1 MSAQVM
7 RLRLLRR
14 ALPVV
19 SLAVLGVLSFT
30 PAALASTAA
39 PSLSFTPSSWT
50 AGPIDSGTT
59 TTQTF
64 TLTNTGGKASG
75 GLTVTLPGSAA
86 FTTTADTC
94 TGRSLGP
101 GKSCSITVQYAP
113 ASNAEN
119 DTATLTATGA
129 QASATAP
136 LSGSSTNPNP
146 FAQSQADCEAIG
158 GTFSTDP
165 STDVLLGGAGFIWS
179 CNNSP
184 VEPGSRT
191 LIDDCLNDGGGTLA
205 AGSSDLSSW
214 YGTCAK

>member
-1 MSAQVM
+1 M
-7 RLRLLRR
+7 RVRLLRR
-14 ALPVV
+14 GLPIA

-30 PAALASTAA
+30 PAALASSAA

-64 TLTNTGGKASG
+64 TLTNTGDKASG
-75 GLTVTLPGSAA
+75 AITITLPGSAA

-119 DTATLTATGA
+119 DTATLTATSA
-129 QASATAP
+129 KASATAP

-165 STDVLLGGAGFIWS
+165 STDALGFGADFIWS

-184 VEPGSRT
+184 TEPGSKA
-191 LIDDCLNDGGGTLA
+191 LVDDCFNDGGGTLA
-205 AGSSDLSSW
+205 ISGPSPW
-214 YGTCAK
+214 YSTCAKT

>member
-1 MSAQVM
+1 M
-7 RLRLLRR
+7 RVRLLRR
-14 ALPVV
+14 GLPIA
-19 SLAVLGVLSFT
+19 SLAVLGVLSFA
-30 PAALASTAA
+30 PAALASSAA

-59 TTQTF
+59 TTQAF
-64 TLTNTGGKASG
+64 TLTNTGDKASG
-75 GLTVTLPGSAA
+75 AITITLPGSAA
-86 FTTTADTC
+86 FTATADTC

-113 ASNAEN
+113 ASNTAT
-119 DTATLTATGA
+119 DTATLTA
-129 QASATAP
+129 ASAKASVTAP

-165 STDVLLGGAGFIWS
+165 STDALRFGANFIWS

-184 VEPGSRT
+184 VEPGSQAFSN
-191 LIDDCLNDGGGTLA
+191 DCFNNGGGEFEA
-205 AGSSDLSSW
+205 AGPAPWDS
-214 YGTCAK
+214 TCAKT

>member
-1 MSAQVM
+1 M
-7 RLRLLRR
+7 RVRLLRR
-14 ALPVV
+14 GLPIA

-30 PAALASTAA
+30 PAALASSAA

-75 GLTVTLPGSAA
+75 AITITLPGSAA

-94 TGRSLGP
+94 TGRSLGT

-119 DTATLTATGA
+119 DTATLTATSA
-129 QASATAP
+129 KASATAP

-165 STDVLLGGAGFIWS
+165 STDQLHQTTGFIWS
-179 CNNSP
+179 CNNSTSS
-184 VEPGSRT
+184 PGTQT
-191 LIDDCLNDGGGTLA
+191 LAMDCGNDGGTQITVTGVPPFYA
-205 AGSSDLSSW
+205 
-214 YGTCAK
+214 TCSKP